1 MTSVTKSIDVDVP
14 CRAAYDQWTQFES
27 FPRFMHDVEA
37 VTQVDATH
45 NHWRT
50 RVGGVER
57 EFDTEIVEQQPD
69 RVIAWRSTT
78 GPTHAG
84 YVEFEPI
91 DANHTRVKARIEWEP
106 EGITE
111 KAGQMLGFDDRA
123 VEGDLE
129 RFKDFIE
136 NRGMP
141 TGAWR
146 GDV

>member
-14 CRAAYDQWTQFES
+14 CRTAYDQWTQFES
-27 FPRFMHDVEA
+27 FPRFMHDVET
-37 VTQVDATH
+37 VTQLDETH

-57 EFDTEIVEQQPD
+57 EFDTEIVEQEPD
-69 RVIAWRSTT
+69 RVIAWRSTN

-106 EGITE
+106 EGMTE

-146 GDV
+146 GEV